1 MQYDYL
7 ICPKCWDKLIEVKED
22 EDWQRKCSKCGTR
35 FGFALHGK
43 KIDDSTYHSIILEY
57 REKLDDMR
65 ISSIRNKLKSVHLDA
80 DNLMRAISDGKQG
93 DIIYEGD
100 SFHTYLFAKVFSGY
114 EPWIEFEIVP
124 KFPYEIGEPDIFF
137 CPECGEEAD
146 NRTEPFED
154 IKGWFI
160 DGLFCRHCNKW
171 TLGPIAKRD
180 TTVYNL
186 AFPYK
191 KIKSMCAV
199 LIRSRLVFAAA
210 FGLTGCSSLNDGK
223 RIVRISH
230 AQSETHP
237 EHLGLLKFKEY
248 IECHR
253 DSQKQESDSNNFYW
267 V

>member
-1 MQYDYL
+1 MEYDYL
-7 ICPKCWDKLIEVKED
+7 ICPKCWDKLIEVKEE

-65 ISSIRNKLKSVHLDA
+65 ISSIRNKLKNVHLDA
-80 DNLMRAISDGKQG
+80 DNLLRAISDGKQG

-146 NRTEPFED
+146 NRTEPFDD

-171 TLGPIAKRD
+171 ILGPIAKRD
-180 TTVYNL
+180 TTVYKL
-186 AFPYK
+186 VFPYK
-191 KIKSMCAV
+191 KIKSM
-199 LIRSRLVFAAA
+199 
-210 FGLTGCSSLNDGK
+210 
-223 RIVRISH
+223 
-230 AQSETHP
+230 
-237 EHLGLLKFKEY
+237 
-248 IECHR
+248 
-253 DSQKQESDSNNFYW
+253 SDSSIKRGIMNRLKKVPDKKIQGDQMIVHTNSERIIEIVQCLLTVDFAYDIEPPFPHKIE
-267 V
+267 